1 MADRGCQMDEDLL
14 KMAEELL
21 KEYGVLDFWW
31 VVPALVGA
39 IVWIWKKSAAYG
51 DLDLV
56 SELKQG
62 SVKPKQDDVIN
73 WRLIPLMIAAIIA
86 IIVLTKYLRG

>member
-1 MADRGCQMDEDLL
+1 MDELH
-14 KMAEELL
+14 KVIEEFL
-21 KEYGVLDFWW
+21 KEHKLLDFWW
-31 VVPALVGA
+31 IVPALGGA
-39 IVWIWKKSAAYG
+39 ILWIWKKSTAYG

-62 SVKPKQDDVIN
+62 SGKPMQDDVIN

-86 IIVLTKYLRG
+86 IIVLTKYVWG